1 MFCPNCGKGE
11 QTPDSYCR
19 SCGDFLVS
27 TANSTSLLS
36 RILGISNPE
45 KQVKFTLT
53 IDLVTAIISGLL
65 LFFLMGYFDGTYAR
79 TGAPTPPIVYLV
91 YIFLGF
97 VSVWQLLSFTV
108 GTAYRKKLTAA
119 KKTALSQDQS
129 DARGSLPPADVNNV
143 VANSVTEQTT
153 RDLDKVHR
161 RYGD

>member
-1 MFCPNCGKGE
+1 MFCPKCGTGE

-19 SCGDFLVS
+19 SCGDFLVA
-27 TANSTSLLS
+27 ANSTSLMT

-53 IDLVTAIISGLL
+53 IDLVTAIVSGLL
-65 LFFLMGYFDGTYAR
+65 LFFLMGYFDGANAK

-91 YIFLGF
+91 YVFLGF
-97 VSVWQLLSFTV
+97 VSLWQLLSFTV
-108 GTAYRKKLTAA
+108 GAAYRKKLTAA
-119 KKTALSQDQS
+119 KKTAIAKDQS
-129 DARGSLPPADVNNV
+129 DARGSLPPADVKNV

-153 RDLDKVHR
+153 RNLDKVPR

>member
-1 MFCPNCGKGE
+1 MFCPKCGKGE

-19 SCGDFLVS
+19 SCGDFL
-27 TANSTSLLS
+27 TDAGNSTSLMT

-53 IDLVTAIISGLL
+53 IDLVTAIVSGLL
-65 LFFLMGYFDGTYAR
+65 LFFLMGYFDGAYAK
-79 TGAPTPPIVYLV
+79 TGIPAPPIVYLV
-91 YIFLGF
+91 YVFLGF
-97 VSVWQLLSFTV
+97 VSLWQLLSFTV

-119 KKTALSQDQS
+119 KKTALAENES
-129 DARGSLPPADVNNV
+129 DTRGSLPPADVKNV

-153 RDLDKVHR
+153 RNLDKVPR

>member
-1 MFCPNCGKGE
+1 M
-11 QTPDSYCR
+11 T
-19 SCGDFLVS
+19 
-27 TANSTSLLS
+27 

-53 IDLVTAIISGLL
+53 IDLVTAIVSGFL
-65 LFFLMGYFDGTYAR
+65 LFFLMGYFDGANAK
-79 TGAPTPPIVYLV
+79 TGAQTPAIVYLV

-119 KKTALSQDQS
+119 KKTALTEDQS
-129 DARGSLPPADVNNV
+129 DTRGSLPPADVENI

-153 RDLDKVHR
+153 RNLEKVPR